1 MQYSDFIKTLQS
13 YAEEEFAIF
22 QRSLI
27 PTKRT
32 IMGVRTPTLR
42 RLAKTYKGNLD
53 ELFAYPN
60 EYYETVFIKLVIVA
74 SLPYN
79 QFIKY
84 LEPCVRLIDNWALC
98 DSFKCTAISHHK
110 KDFLPIL
117 DKLFTNNTEFYQRY
131 VLVTLLY
138 YYLETE
144 DFSIVQAYI
153 KRANTQKYYVYMA
166 VAWLVAEV
174 LVKHYDNGL
183 TLLQSIQSDT
193 KTYNKAI
200 QKAIESFR
208 ISKEQKE
215 TLRSLKIK

>member
-1 MQYSDFIKTLQS
+1 
-13 YAEEEFAIF
+13 
-22 QRSLI
+22 
-27 PTKRT
+27 
-32 IMGVRTPTLR
+32 MGVRTPTLR
-42 RLAKTYKGNLD
+42 RLAKTYKENLD

-60 EYYETVFIKLVIVA
+60 EYYETVFIKLAIVA

-84 LEPCVRLIDNWALC
+84 LEPCVGLIDNWALC
-98 DSFKCTAISHHK
+98 DSFKCK
-110 KDFLPIL
+110 
-117 DKLFTNNTEFYQRY
+117 EFYQRY

-166 VAWLVAEV
+166 EAWLVAEV

>member
-1 MQYSDFIKTLQS
+1 MYTL
-13 YAEEEFAIF
+13 
-22 QRSLI
+22 LI
-27 PTKRT
+27 LYPTT
-32 IMGVRTPTLR
+32 F
-42 RLAKTYKGNLD
+42 LANSPSSKSFNLQ
-53 ELFAYPN
+53 LSIIT
-60 EYYETVFIKLVIVA
+60 ETCF
-74 SLPYN
+74 
-79 QFIKY
+79 
-84 LEPCVRLIDNWALC
+84 
-98 DSFKCTAISHHK
+98 
-110 KDFLPIL
+110 FLPIL

-138 YYLETE
+138 YYLEAE